1 MTPQKA
7 RKMKQRRVRK
17 AQGWGEKWEKKNNN
31 LCKTHEGVMENIVY
45 IIHKNVM
52 VMHYLSLLR
61 KGKTV
66 LSGMDTR

>member
-1 MTPQKA
+1 
-7 RKMKQRRVRK
+7 
-17 AQGWGEKWEKKNNN
+17 
-31 LCKTHEGVMENIVY
+31 MENIVY

-52 VMHYLSLLR
+52 VMHYLSLLIR

>member
-1 MTPQKA
+1 
-7 RKMKQRRVRK
+7 
-17 AQGWGEKWEKKNNN
+17 
-31 LCKTHEGVMENIVY
+31 MENIVY

-66 LSGMDTR
+66 LSGMDTTR